1 VGKVTLQT
9 IADRVG
15 VSRTTVSNAFS
26 RPDQLSEDLRDRIR
40 AVADELGYG
49 GPDPL
54 ARSLR
59 SGRAGVIGILVTHTL
74 GQALR
79 EPYPGAFLGGVADV
93 IGDADTGLLLLPLPP
108 GDTECRAVRNAA
120 VDGFIASSLPDG
132 HPALEV
138 VRGRGLP
145 LVTVDSPQLD
155 GVPFVAAD
163 DRLAGL
169 QLGQRV
175 FGLGH
180 RDVLVLT
187 FALASTDQAEI
198 TDADVEQGT
207 YRVAR
212 ERARGLLAA
221 AAAAGVPRDQLVLR
235 DASLTQPETAR
246 DIVKSALTSPRPP
259 TAIVCLADQVA
270 LEALDTAR
278 ELGLSVPQDVSITGY
293 DDIPAARVAQL
304 TTVRQPTADKGRH
317 ALRLL
322 READRDTEDVTVP
335 HELVERQ
342 TLGPAPSTKIG
353 GSKGR

>member
-1 VGKVTLQT
+1 
-9 IADRVG
+9 
-15 VSRTTVSNAFS
+15 VSNAFS

-59 SGRAGVIGILVTHTL
+59 SGRAGVIGILLTHTL
-74 GQALR
+74 GHALR
-79 EPYPGAFLGGVADV
+79 DPYPGAFLGGVADA

-108 GDTECRAVRNAA
+108 GDTDCRAVRNAA
-120 VDGFIASSLPDG
+120 VDGFIVSSLPEG
-132 HPALEV
+132 HLALEV
-138 VRGRGLP
+138 VLSRGVP
-145 LVTVDSPQLD
+145 LVTVDSPRLD
-155 GVPFVAAD
+155 GVPFVSAD
-163 DRLAGL
+163 DRLAGRE
-169 QLGQRV
+169 LGQRV

-180 RDVLVLT
+180 RDVLVVT
-187 FALASTDQAEI
+187 FALAGTNKAEI

-212 ERARGLLAA
+212 ERARGLLEAA
-221 AAAAGVPRDQLVLR
+221 VAVGVPRNQLVLR

-246 DIVKSALTSPRPP
+246 DIVKSALTSSRPP
-259 TAIVCLADQVA
+259 TAIVCLADQFA
-270 LEALDTAR
+270 LDALDTAR
-278 ELGLSVPQDVSITGY
+278 ELGLSVPKDVSITGY

-322 READRDTEDVTVP
+322 RKADSDTGDVTVP
-335 HELVERQ
+335 HELIERHS
-342 TLGPAPSTKIG
+342 LGPAPSNKMG
-353 GSKGR
+353 G

>member
-59 SGRAGVIGILVTHTL
+59 SGRAGVIGILLTHTL
-74 GQALR
+74 GHALR
-79 EPYPGAFLGGVADV
+79 DPYPGAFLGGVADA

-108 GDTECRAVRNAA
+108 GDTDCRAVRNAA
-120 VDGFIASSLPDG
+120 VDGFIVSSLPEG
-132 HPALEV
+132 HLALEV
-138 VRGRGLP
+138 VLSRGVP
-145 LVTVDSPQLD
+145 LVTVDSPRLD
-155 GVPFVAAD
+155 GVPFVSAD
-163 DRLAGL
+163 DRLAGRE
-169 QLGQRV
+169 LGQRV

-180 RDVLVLT
+180 RDVLVVT
-187 FALASTDQAEI
+187 FALAGTNKAEI

-212 ERARGLLAA
+212 ERARGLLEAA
-221 AAAAGVPRDQLVLR
+221 VAVGVPRNQLVLR

-246 DIVKSALTSPRPP
+246 DIVKSALTSSRPP
-259 TAIVCLADQVA
+259 TAIVCLADQFA
-270 LEALDTAR
+270 LDALDTAR
-278 ELGLSVPQDVSITGY
+278 ELGLSVPKDVSITGY

-322 READRDTEDVTVP
+322 RKADSDTGDVTVP
-335 HELVERQ
+335 HELIERHS
-342 TLGPAPSTKIG
+342 LGPAPSNKMG
-353 GSKGR
+353 G

>member
-1 VGKVTLQT
+1 MGKVTLQT

-26 RPDQLSEDLRDRIR
+26 RPDQLSRELRDRIR

-59 SGRAGVIGILVTHTL
+59 SGRAGVIGILLTHSL
-74 GQALR
+74 GHALR
-79 EPYPGAFLGGVADV
+79 DPYPGALLGGVADA

-108 GDTECRAVRNAA
+108 GDTDCRAVRNAA
-120 VDGFIASSLPDG
+120 VDGFIVSSLPDG

-138 VRGRGLP
+138 VRGRGVP

-155 GVPFVAAD
+155 GVPFVSAD
-163 DRLAGL
+163 DRLAGRE
-169 QLGQRV
+169 LGQRV
-175 FGLGH
+175 FALGH

-187 FALASTDQAEI
+187 FALAGNDQAEI
-198 TDADVEQGT
+198 TDADVDHGR
-207 YRVAR
+207 YRFAR
-212 ERARGLLAA
+212 ERTRGLLAA
-221 AAAAGVPRDQLVLR
+221 AAAAGVPRDHLVLR
-235 DASLTQPETAR
+235 DTSLTQPENAR
-246 DIVKSALTSPRPP
+246 GIVQRALTSSRPP

-270 LEALDTAR
+270 LEALDVAR

-322 READRDTEDVTVP
+322 REPDRDTVDVTVP
-335 HELVERQ
+335 HEVVERQ
-342 TLGPAPSTKIG
+342 TLGPAPSTRVRG
-353 GSKGR
+353 

>member
-26 RPDQLSEDLRDRIR
+26 RTDQLSEELRDRIR

-59 SGRAGVIGILVTHTL
+59 SGRAGVIGILLTHTL
-74 GQALR
+74 GHALR
-79 EPYPGAFLGGVADV
+79 DPYPGAFLGGVADA
-93 IGDADTGLLLLPLPP
+93 IGDADTGLLLLPLPA

-120 VDGFIASSLPDG
+120 VDGFIVSSLPDG

-145 LVTVDSPQLD
+145 LVTVDSPRLD
-155 GVPFVAAD
+155 GVPFVSAD

-175 FGLGH
+175 FDLGH

-187 FALASTDQAEI
+187 FALAGNNQAEI
-198 TDADVEQGT
+198 TDADVDRSA

-212 ERARGLLAA
+212 ERARGLLEA

-235 DASLTQPETAR
+235 DADLTRPETAR
-246 DIVKSALTSPRPP
+246 DIVQRALTSSRPP
-259 TAIVCLADQVA
+259 TAIVCLADQFA

-278 ELGLSVPQDVSITGY
+278 QLGLSVPQDVSITGY

-304 TTVRQPTADKGRH
+304 TTVRQPTADKGQQ

-322 READRDTEDVTVP
+322 RKADSDTVDVTVP
-335 HELVERQ
+335 HELIERE
-342 TLGPAPSTKIG
+342 TLGPAPSTKMG
-353 GSKGR
+353 G